1 MMNLY
6 EDSPGPLA
14 ASLVLRHGARRWF
27 LDRRLVAHHLLLVS
41 QLCESCCKSGDER
54 TEVDL
59 SEFRPDWARLL
70 RRVHAPERREEVRP
84 EDVVDFVV
92 RRMYGLPDGE
102 ASFEDVYLL
111 EASRFLGYQAMTLE
125 VERNLAD
132 SVPAQPVPVLKANP
146 IDCDRVKCQLKTEEN
161 RLVYLVSISVEFG
174 LDALWAKL
182 LARNNTQDLGRNP
195 EHYYTRSL
203 VGEQVGRVGRLLFNS
218 KVFSDARLLA
228 WYGSFFGTN

>member
-1 MMNLY
+1 MNLY

-14 ASLVLRHGARRWF
+14 ASLVLRCGARHWF

-59 SEFRPDWARLL
+59 SGFRPDWARLL
-70 RRVHAPERREEVRP
+70 RRVHAPERHEEVRP

-125 VERNLAD
+125 VERNLTV
-132 SVPAQPVPVLKANP
+132 SVPAQPVLKANP
-146 IDCDRVKCQLKTEEN
+146 LDCGRVKYQLKTWEN

-182 LARNNTQDLGRNP
+182 LARNNNTQDLGENP
-195 EHYYTRSL
+195 EQYYTRSL
-203 VGEQVGRVGRLLFNS
+203 VGEQVGRVGRLLFAS
-218 KVFSDARLLA
+218 KVFDDARLLA